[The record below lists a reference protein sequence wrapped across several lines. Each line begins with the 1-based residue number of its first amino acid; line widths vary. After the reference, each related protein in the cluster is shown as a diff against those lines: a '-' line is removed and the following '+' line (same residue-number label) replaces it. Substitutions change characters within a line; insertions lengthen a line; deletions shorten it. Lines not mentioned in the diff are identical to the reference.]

1 MMMRKNCPV
10 EIIRLTSSVLCQ
22 NELEEDLYSSEN
34 SFLLFFSI
42 VICTALNQIKES
54 TQNYLR
60 YSSKNERVT
69 WSNVLKEE
77 ITHIFYTCSMKNAL
91 IEFKKKKAKFKRS
104 FVFVLRV

>member
-60 YSSKNERVT
+60 YSSKNKLVT

-77 ITHIFYTCSMKNAL
+77 TFSTL
-91 IEFKKKKAKFKRS
+91 
-104 FVFVLRV
+104 VL